1 MPDTGIIRAMS
12 DHASI
17 FRSRRVRVSPWRWR
31 QSGAA
36 VILTAGFMLLAVSCL
51 ALVLDTGRLYF
62 EKRRLQGQADL
73 AALETA
79 KRQGCSGT
87 VDSTG
92 IAKEAAGR
100 NGFQGDG
107 VRVECGS
114 VETRDGARHFVAGAD
129 ASGQTLAVQVT
140 LEHPV
145 PASLVAGGI
154 WGGQVNLQASAVAL
168 RTEPVVAFRVG
179 SRLLN
184 TNGTAPLMQV
194 LKLVGVN
201 LDGTTVASYEGLA
214 GVKITPDGLLKALG
228 LPLSAD
234 LNVGELNGLLV
245 DSQVALGPLLDVIVE
260 LADQDHLLG
269 VNLTLLTAI
278 KVQLGVDDLKV
289 RLGSDATRR
298 GLFAEIATASGLAD
312 PALRVEVSALD
323 LLNAAVV
330 IGTGENALALALDT
344 RGVSGLNILT
354 DLDVGVRVIEPPS
367 VGIGGVGAHAYTG
380 QVRVYVDLDTG
391 NMVDNPSLTG
401 VLLGGLLQTRI
412 KLPIILDVVNAYG
425 EVTKIDCAVFPRKV
439 DIKVTSSVL
448 NACIGHAPGGPWS
461 KTDICTNGLQDE
473 TLVKLLT
480 MNLVRGQVAL
490 PALVYEETVTL
501 EYDPND
507 PDNPASRATT
517 GPNDLKLGT
526 TLAKLVDEVLKLLAL
541 KQNGQ
546 PEQMTP
552 AEATEIADAVL
563 AKGPA
568 GSDGN
573 YSWSDLD
580 AIRKML
586 RDNGLNWDRPAFLFT
601 GDMATEWRDKTREF
615 SVRGGCYV
623 GVDKYGKAC
632 ARQILI
638 DQLQTEA
645 KPGFLEWLLGGLVGG
660 VVQPLLGVILQPLM
674 QLLYPLLDGVGF
686 LLSKLLSDVLGLE
699 LGRTDVWLD
708 SVSCG
713 EARLVI

>member
-1 MPDTGIIRAMS
+1 MIRAMS
-12 DHASI
+12 DHASYC
-17 FRSRRVRVSPWRWR
+17 RSSRTRARSSRRQR
-31 QSGAA
+31 QTGAA
-36 VILTAGFMLLAVSCL
+36 IILTAGFMLLAVLCL

-62 EKRRLQGQADL
+62 EKRHLQGQADL

-79 KRQGCSGT
+79 KRQGCSGGS
-87 VDSTG
+87 VDTEG
-92 IAKEAAGR
+92 MAREAAER
-100 NGFQGDG
+100 NGFGG
-107 VRVECGS
+107 EVRVECGS
-114 VETRDGARHFVAGAD
+114 IETVGGTRNFVAAAD
-129 ASGQTLAVQVT
+129 ASGQTLAVRVT
-140 LEHPV
+140 LINPV

-154 WGGQVNLQASAVAL
+154 WGGRVNLQASAVAL
-168 RTEPVVAFRVG
+168 RTEPVAAFRVG

-194 LKLVGVN
+194 LNLVGVN
-201 LDGTTVASYEGLA
+201 LDGTTLASYEGLA

-234 LNVGELNGLLV
+234 LSVGELNGLLA
-245 DSQVALGPLLDVIVE
+245 DSEIALGPLLDVIVE

-269 VNLTLLTAI
+269 ANLTLLTAI
-278 KVQLGVDDLKV
+278 KARLGIDDLTV
-289 RLGSDATRR
+289 RLGSDSTRR

-312 PALRVEVSALD
+312 PALGVEVSALD
-323 LLNAAVV
+323 LLNAAVG
-330 IGTGENALALALDT
+330 IGTGENGLALALDT
-344 RGVSGLNILT
+344 HGVSGLNILT

-367 VGIGGVGAHAYTG
+367 VGIGGVGARAYTG
-380 QVRVYVDLDTG
+380 QVRVHVNLDTG
-391 NMVDNPSLTG
+391 NIVDNPSLTG

-425 EVTKIDCAVFPRKV
+425 EVTDIDCTVFPRKV
-439 DIKVTSSVL
+439 EIKVISSVL

-461 KTDICTNGLQDE
+461 KKDICTNGLQDE

-490 PALVYEETVTL
+490 PALVQEETVTL

-517 GPNDLKLGT
+517 GINDLKLGT
-526 TLAKLVDEVLKLLAL
+526 TVAKLVDEVLKLLSQ
-541 KQNGQ
+541 KSNGEPQ
-546 PEQMTP
+546 QMSP
-552 AEATEIADAVL
+552 SEAAGIADAVL

-568 GSDGN
+568 GNGGN
-573 YSWSDLD
+573 YSSNDLN
-580 AIRKML
+580 AIRKLL
-586 RDNGLNWDRPAFLFT
+586 RDNGLNWERPAFLFT
-601 GDMATEWRDKTREF
+601 GDMATEWRDKTREL
-615 SVRGGCYV
+615 SVSNGCYV
-623 GVDKYGKAC
+623 GVDKYDKAC
-632 ARQILI
+632 ARKVLI
-638 DQLQTEA
+638 DKLQTEA

-660 VVQPLLGVILQPLM
+660 VVQPLLAAILQPLM
-674 QLLYPLLDGVGF
+674 QLLSPLLDGVGF
-686 LLSKLLSDVLGLE
+686 LLSKLLSEVLGLE

>member
-1 MPDTGIIRAMS
+1 MSDTGMIRAMS
-12 DHASI
+12 DYSSI
-17 FRSRRVRVSPWRWR
+17 FRLSRRAPPRRWR
-31 QSGAA
+31 ESGAA
-36 VILTAGFMLLAVSCL
+36 VILAAGFMLLAVSCL

-79 KRQGCSGT
+79 KRQGCLGS
-87 VDSTG
+87 VDSLG
-92 IAKEAAGR
+92 IAREAASR
-100 NGFQGDG
+100 NGFLGDG

-114 VETRDGARHFVAGAD
+114 IETSDGARHFVAGAD
-129 ASGQTLAVQVT
+129 ASGQTLAVHVM

-278 KVQLGVDDLKV
+278 KAQLGVDDLKV

-312 PALRVEVSALD
+312 PALGVEVSALD
-323 LLNAAVV
+323 LLNAAVG
-330 IGTGENALALALDT
+330 IGTGENALA
-344 RGVSGLNILT
+344 
-354 DLDVGVRVIEPPS
+354 LDVGVRVIEPPS

-473 TLVKLLT
+473 MLVKLLT

-568 GSDGN
+568 GSGGN

-615 SVRGGCYV
+615 SVSGGCYA

-638 DQLQTEA
+638 DKLQTEA

-660 VVQPLLGVILQPLM
+660 VVQPLLGAILQPLM
-674 QLLYPLLDGVGF
+674 QLLSPLLDGVGF

-708 SVSCG
+708 SVNCG
-713 EARLVI
+713 DARLVI